1 MNDRL
6 HQIARMIPK
15 NVESIL
21 DIGCKDKFFKRF
33 GKKYTGIDLKGAEI
47 NQDLNKNQKLKLKDG
62 SYDLIIFSQILEHIA
77 DPRQLISE
85 AKRVSKKCI
94 IVGLPTELTL
104 DNRFRFFFGKISGEA
119 WGGFNIYGHKHF
131 FTVDTIEK
139 FILEIFG
146 KYSQK
151 YYIFGV
157 KGGRFLPLK
166 IRLFLAKTFPKL
178 FAKEIYYLIEKPNFS
193 KEF

>member
-6 HQIARMIPK
+6 NQISKLIPK
-15 NVESIL
+15 DVESIL
-21 DIGCKDKFFKRF
+21 DIGCRDKFLRSFA
-33 GKKYTGIDLKGAEI
+33 KKYTGLDLENADI
-47 NQDLNKNQKLKLKDG
+47 NQDLNKNQKLKLKDS
-62 SYDLIIFSQILEHIA
+62 SYDLIIFSQILEHIT

-85 AKRVSKKCI
+85 AKRVSKKYI

-139 FILEIFG
+139 FILDVFG

-151 YYIFGV
+151 HYIFGV

-166 IRLFLAKTFPKL
+166 IRLSLAKTSPKL

-193 KEF
+193 KET